1 MSNLGQA
8 IRDIGARI
16 PSELKQLRGKLM
28 LEPVAERLGVEEV
41 RCPACAGSGWLD
53 RKNLEECPL
62 CNGFVEV
69 PDRLADWFKVQ
80 MCRAGGRRAPG
91 AARGR
96 AASPMRARERHGRL
110 GEVLYRVHAPVE
122 P

>member
-1 MSNLGQA
+1 MSNPGQA
-8 IRDIGARI
+8 IRDVAARI
-16 PSELKQLRGKLM
+16 PSELKELRGKLM

-53 RKNLEECPL
+53 RKNLEACPL

-80 MCRAGGRRAPG
+80 MCRAGGD
-91 AARGR
+91 R
-96 AASPMRARERHGRL
+96 AASPMRARERRGRL